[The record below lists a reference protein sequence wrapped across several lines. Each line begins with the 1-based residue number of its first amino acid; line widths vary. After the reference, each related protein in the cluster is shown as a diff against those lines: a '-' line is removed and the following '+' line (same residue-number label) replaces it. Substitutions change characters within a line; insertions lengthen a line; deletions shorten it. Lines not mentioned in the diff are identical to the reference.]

1 MKVDPIKW
9 ILKKWIPRK
18 LENESGSQ
26 KVDPKKIRGR
36 KWIPEKWIPR
46 KLENE
51 SGSQKVDPMRIRGK
65 SGSHEE
71 VW

>member
-1 MKVDPIKW
+1 MDPIENSVERVDPIEW
-9 ILKKWIPRK
+9 IPKKWIPRK

-46 KLENE
+46 KLVDPKVDPK
-51 SGSQKVDPMRIRGK
+51 SGSQ
-65 SGSHEE
+65 EN
-71 VW
+71 